1 MIERPS
7 TYDTPQDFPHLRFT
21 LNGGVLS
28 YKDIQAHLE
37 QGVHGVMVG
46 RAITARPFYW
56 SDADA
61 KLCGQPNPGL
71 TRRAVLEQYAAY
83 AEREEAAGGTYRDVL
98 GVALHMRT
106 SRSN

>member
-1 MIERPS
+1 MRPS

-83 AEREEAAGGTYRDVL
+83 AEREEAAGGTCHDVL
-98 GVALHMRT
+98 GVALRMRT